1 MLKDEL
7 PKIVTQTVPG
17 PKAAAVLARRRQAIP
32 DAIGTIYP
40 TVIKRGEGA
49 MFEDVDGNYF
59 LDWVGGVGVL
69 NIGYSQ
75 PEVVKAVQDQ
85 AGNYFHAM
93 ANIVT
98 HEGYVALAEKL
109 NAIAPVKGDKN
120 GRSSST
126 AVPKPTKMPSKS
138 LKPIRNG
145 RISSSSPVPSTA
157 ARS

>member
-40 TVIKRGEGA
+40 TVIQRGEGA

-69 NIGYSQ
+69 NI
-75 PEVVKAVQDQ
+75 V
-85 AGNYFHAM
+85 YFFLFF
-93 ANIVT
+93 VSC
-98 HEGYVALAEKL
+98 Y
-109 NAIAPVKGDKN
+109 
-120 GRSSST
+120 
-126 AVPKPTKMPSKS
+126 
-138 LKPIRNG
+138 
-145 RISSSSPVPSTA
+145 
-157 ARS
+157 

>member
-40 TVIKRGEGA
+40 TVIQRGEGA
-49 MFEDVDGNYF
+49 MFEDIDGNYF

-85 AGNYFHAM
+85 AGHGAHQRRRPR
-93 ANIVT
+93 ADPR
-98 HEGYVALAEKL
+98 G
-109 NAIAPVKGDKN
+109 P
-120 GRSSST
+120 GRDRRRP
-126 AVPKPTKMPSKS
+126 AVLRRPRQS
-138 LKPIRNG
+138 
-145 RISSSSPVPSTA
+145 
-157 ARS
+157 

>member
-40 TVIKRGEGA
+40 TVIQRGEGA

-69 NIGYSQ
+69 NISYSQ
-75 PEVVKAVQDQ
+75 TGSRQGRPGPGREVFPRHGQ
-85 AGNYFHAM
+85 HR
-93 ANIVT
+93 
-98 HEGYVALAEKL
+98 H
-109 NAIAPVKGDKN
+109 P
-120 GRSSST
+120 
-126 AVPKPTKMPSKS
+126 
-138 LKPIRNG
+138 
-145 RISSSSPVPSTA
+145 
-157 ARS
+157 